1 MYNILLTILSVTI
14 FHELSH
20 HVTKVLFNCKVS
32 PSGCG
37 PLAERAGSIIGE
49 SGDLVGQLLI
59 GGHVSVLWK
68 DGKAGEMDK
77 IEGLVLEYHG
87 RFRKLSL
94 WLYS

>member
-1 MYNILLTILSVTI
+1 LYNILLTILLVTI

-37 PLAERAGSIIGE
+37 PERAGSIDGE
-49 SGDLVGQLLI
+49 SGDLVEQLLI
-59 GGHVSVLWK
+59 GGNVSVLWK